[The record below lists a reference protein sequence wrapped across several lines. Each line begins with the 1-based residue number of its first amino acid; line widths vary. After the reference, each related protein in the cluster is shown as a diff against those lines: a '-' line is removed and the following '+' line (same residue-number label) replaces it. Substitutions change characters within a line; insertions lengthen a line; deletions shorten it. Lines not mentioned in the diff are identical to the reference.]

1 MRSSRT
7 SVGIGRGTRV
17 HAIKKERQ
25 TGIRKDSTPGVVT
38 TAGFRFSLVGLGSE
52 SRLKF
57 SVGRATDAP
66 HGVILLFDLRF
77 DLRQEQP
84 GALVLLFVRKKRRR
98 RDMFSGGR
106 HWLDYDPVAFAVLV
120 IGIGV
125 LALIIFTI

>member
-84 GALVLLFVRKKRRR
+84 VAPIYSNCQNKRRR
-98 RDMFSGGR
+98 RGLFSGS
-106 HWLDYDPVAFAVLV
+106 
-120 IGIGV
+120 GISGDRM
-125 LALIIFTI
+125 LNA